1 VGGGAVGKAPFSKS
15 SAARAWAYGLDGSL
29 AFGENEMAL
38 EAAKVAMKEVVIKLR
53 VRRLK
58 EGGFVA
64 TCREVPGLVAQGR
77 TVVEAVEIAQDVARK
92 IAEICVENG
101 QPLPA
106 ALRQRGRSGSE
117 LRVPV
122 AVP

>member
-1 VGGGAVGKAPFSKS
+1 M
-15 SAARAWAYGLDGSL
+15 R
-29 AFGENEMAL
+29 
-38 EAAKVAMKEVVIKLR
+38 EVVIKLR

-64 TCREVPGLVAQGR
+64 TCPEVPGLVAQGR
-77 TVVEAVEIAQDVARK
+77 TVAETVEIAPDIARK
-92 IAEICVENG
+92 IAEVCVENG
-101 QPLPA
+101 QPLPPA
-106 ALRQRGRSGSE
+106 FRQNGRSSTE